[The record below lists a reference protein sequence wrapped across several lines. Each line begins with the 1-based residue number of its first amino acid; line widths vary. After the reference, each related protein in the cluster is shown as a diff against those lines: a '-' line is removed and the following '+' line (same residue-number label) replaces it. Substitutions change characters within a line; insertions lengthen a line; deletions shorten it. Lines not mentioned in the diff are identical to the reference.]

1 MGCNLEGAGSSQ
13 KRRERKPSK
22 WWRHRMR
29 QWVEW
34 EEGEEQTNVTL
45 IRTENIQVFR
55 TQNAYHNCM
64 QHMTHVKRLK
74 PHP

>member
-34 EEGEEQTNVTL
+34 EEGEEQTNVT
-45 IRTENIQVFR
+45 N
-55 TQNAYHNCM
+55 QN
-64 QHMTHVKRLK
+64 
-74 PHP
+74 